1 MNNIIYKTCKN
12 TLIYSKKKK
21 KEKLNDLIRS
31 RMEG

>member
-1 MNNIIYKTCKN
+1 MNNILYKTCKN
-12 TLIYSKKKK
+12 TPIYSKKK

>member
-1 MNNIIYKTCKN
+1 MNNILYKTCKN
-12 TLIYSKKKK
+12 TPIYSKK